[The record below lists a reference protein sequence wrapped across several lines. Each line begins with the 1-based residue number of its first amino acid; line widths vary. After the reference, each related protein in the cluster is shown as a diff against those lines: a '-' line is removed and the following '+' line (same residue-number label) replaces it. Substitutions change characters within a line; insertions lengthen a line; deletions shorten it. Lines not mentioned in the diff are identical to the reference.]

1 MKIPLYKQD
10 GTQDGE
16 VAVNETIFGHKI
28 NKALIHRILLLQL
41 SNKRHPIAHTKTK
54 GEISGGGIKPYKQ
67 KGTGNARQGS
77 SRNPHF
83 RGGGVAF
90 GPRNVRNFELA
101 ASKKERRG
109 ALFGVLS
116 DKMKNGDVSALEGFT
131 SEKPKAKA
139 FNTMLTKLPLKK
151 NFLFVL
157 PEKDEN
163 FVKSSRNIP
172 RAKTIL
178 VNYINLADLLKFK
191 NIIFVKD
198 ATKKMEEIFLKT
210 Y

>member
-1 MKIPLYKQD
+1 
-10 GTQDGE
+10 
-16 VAVNETIFGHKI
+16 
-28 NKALIHRILLLQL
+28 
-41 SNKRHPIAHTKTK
+41 
-54 GEISGGGIKPYKQ
+54 
-67 KGTGNARQGS
+67 
-77 SRNPHF
+77 
-83 RGGGVAF
+83 
-90 GPRNVRNFELA
+90 
-101 ASKKERRG
+101 
-109 ALFGVLS
+109 
-116 DKMKNGDVSALEGFT
+116 
-131 SEKPKAKA
+131 
-139 FNTMLTKLPLKK
+139 LKK